1 MNIIKF
7 NSGEEI
13 VGRLINEDDTHYTI
27 ENAMKMHTIPKM
39 MKDTVVESLGL
50 TRWMY
55 PYSEQSVIDIR
66 KTSVLAILDA
76 SDGLVTFYNRQ
87 WQIATKDK
95 IDSDWTKRE
104 FTGTEDELEEW
115 EESMLERMNLAKTD
129 IN

>member
-27 ENAMKMHTIPKM
+27 ENAMKMHTVPKM

-76 SDGLVTFYNRQ
+76 SDGLATFYNRQ

>member
-27 ENAMKMHTIPKM
+27 ENAMKMHTVPKM

>member
-87 WQIATKDK
+87 WQIANKDK